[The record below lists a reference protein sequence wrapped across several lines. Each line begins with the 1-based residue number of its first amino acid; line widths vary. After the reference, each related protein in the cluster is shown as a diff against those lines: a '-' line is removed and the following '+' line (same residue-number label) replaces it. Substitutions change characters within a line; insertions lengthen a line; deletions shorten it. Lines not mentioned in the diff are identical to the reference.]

1 MLGGY
6 QPVFFMPKKNI
17 FKMLG
22 WFPPAFFSSKKD
34 IFLKCLGVIHQP
46 FF

>member
-6 QPVFFMPKKNI
+6 QQVFFMPKKNI